1 MSEKEFTD
9 LQVLLV
15 EPSNTQQIVI
25 RQLLRDCGIS
35 DVNCID
41 TGWQIL
47 ESLKRHAPDLI
58 MSAMYL
64 PDMTGV
70 DLIHK
75 IRENSD
81 SYNMAFVLISSETS
95 IEYLEPIRQAGTIAI
110 LPKPFTSKQLD
121 LALSA
126 TIDYLNPQ
134 QIKLNHLDNEDISV
148 LLVDD
153 SPLALKYVNKILEDI
168 GISNISHAKNGKEA
182 LKLVN
187 QHYFDLIFTDYNMP
201 EMDGLQLAASIRSE
215 SNQKTIPI
223 IMLTSEQ
230 NQSRLAAI
238 KQAEFAAVLDKPFD
252 PDTIRCLIMHLLN

>member
-15 EPSNTQQIVI
+15 EPSNTQQMVI
-25 RQLLRDCGIS
+25 RHLLQDCGIS
-35 DVNCID
+35 DINCID
-41 TGWQIL
+41 SGWQIL
-47 ESLKRHAPDLI
+47 DSLKRHSPDLI

-70 DLIHK
+70 DLVHK
-75 IRENSD
+75 IRESPD
-81 SYNMAFVLISSETS
+81 SYDMAFVLISSETS
-95 IEYLEPIRQAGTIAI
+95 IKYLEPIRQAGAIAI

-134 QIKLNHLDNEDISV
+134 QIKLDHLDNEDISI

-153 SPLALKYVNKILEDI
+153 SPFALKYVNKILEDI
-168 GISNISHAKNGKEA
+168 GISSISHATDGKEA
-182 LKLVN
+182 LELIN
-187 QHYFDLIFTDYNMP
+187 QHYFDLIITDYNMP
-201 EMDGLQLAASIRSE
+201 EMDGLQLAISIRSE

-230 NQSRLAAI
+230 NRSRLAAI
-238 KQAEFAAVLDKPFD
+238 KKAEFAAVVDKPFN
-252 PDTIRCLIMHLLN
+252 PGVIRSLITQLLN